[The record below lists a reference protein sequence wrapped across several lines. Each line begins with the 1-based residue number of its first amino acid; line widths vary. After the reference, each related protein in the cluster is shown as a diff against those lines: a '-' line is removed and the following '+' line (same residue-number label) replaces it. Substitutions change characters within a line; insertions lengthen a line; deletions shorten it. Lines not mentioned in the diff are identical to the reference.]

1 MKQTL
6 AAGLLLILL
15 LFLPPWLRWLNSSGE
30 EASRSPAQEKQE
42 TEKEQEES
50 GSSDAV
56 HTMRLWDGE
65 TTQTMPVGEYLLG
78 VVRGEMPAAFE
89 AEALMAQAVAER
101 TYLYYAMAAAPK
113 KNHPDADVCTDPG
126 CCTAWLGEAE
136 AREKWGDKFQQYEDK
151 VRAAVADTDGQVV
164 LYGGAPIM
172 AVFHSSSA
180 GATADSGDVWT
191 AELPYLVS
199 VKSPENAESVPN
211 YYSVNTFSAE
221 TFRTAFCKAHPEA
234 KLSGGT
240 EGWIR
245 DTALT
250 EDGRVASAVVGGVTV
265 TGKELRSLYALRST
279 AFTVEAD
286 GSSVTFRVTGYGHG
300 VGMSQ
305 YGANELARQG
315 KTWREILQ
323 WYYTGVTIGLY
334 NG

>member
-15 LFLPPWLRWLNSSGE
+15 LFLPPWLRWLNGSGE

-42 TEKEQEES
+42 TEKEQEEG

-136 AREKWGDKFQQYEDK
+136 ARENGETNFSSTRIRSAPLWPIPTGRWFYM
-151 VRAAVADTDGQVV
+151 AARPLWRCSTPPQ
-164 LYGGAPIM
+164 
-172 AVFHSSSA
+172 
-180 GATADSGDVWT
+180 
-191 AELPYLVS
+191 
-199 VKSPENAESVPN
+199 PEPR
-211 YYSVNTFSAE
+211 
-221 TFRTAFCKAHPEA
+221 RTAAMSGRRSCPI
-234 KLSGGT
+234 LS
-240 EGWIR
+240 
-245 DTALT
+245 A
-250 EDGRVASAVVGGVTV
+250 
-265 TGKELRSLYALRST
+265 
-279 AFTVEAD
+279 
-286 GSSVTFRVTGYGHG
+286 
-300 VGMSQ
+300 
-305 YGANELARQG
+305 
-315 KTWREILQ
+315 
-323 WYYTGVTIGLY
+323 
-334 NG
+334 